1 MHFKIQILFLYLYFL
16 INDFKNLWSAKL
28 PMPFETI
35 KNFPVLKHSSNKK
48 LLSSNLMKL

>member
-1 MHFKIQILFLYLYFL
+1 MVC
-16 INDFKNLWSAKL
+16 KL

-48 LLSSNLMKL
+48 LLVIKPDETLIIEKFNFLIICKL